1 MSEKY
6 EKRTVRMPLSQLKV
20 EEGADELLSSPNM
33 KLYVR
38 FWDAVLGK
46 EGAPELAKQA
56 LEAITALPLEQ
67 RYVWRIVSALNWAFG
82 GFDAESIK
90 LDMRTLS
97 AEDLSKVRDLALTG
111 DWAAPAA
118 ASEPT
123 TMPVRPYQFCRYLA
137 ALFGPEIMEEM
148 IASAVVMAK
157 ANSTE
162 AQTSRLG

>member
-38 FWDAVLGK
+38 FWDAVLGE

-67 RYVWRIVSALNWAFG
+67 GYGWRIVSALDSAFG
-82 GFDAESIK
+82 GFDRASRK
-90 LDMRTLS
+90 VALRARS
-97 AEDLSKVRDLALTG
+97 AR
-111 DWAAPAA
+111 
-118 ASEPT
+118 
-123 TMPVRPYQFCRYLA
+123 
-137 ALFGPEIMEEM
+137 
-148 IASAVVMAK
+148 
-157 ANSTE
+157 
-162 AQTSRLG
+162 

>member
-123 TMPVRPYQFCRYLA
+123 TMPVRPYQFCRFLA